1 MPAACIEELSS
12 YCFKNTFQVIDN
24 SAAVRFL
31 HSVGH
36 SVSKQTVLESE
47 LKICKELDFTL
58 NAPNP
63 LTYVETLLEVL
74 GKMPP
79 LSFTWDTR
87 GVTTSLLNDSVE

>member
-1 MPAACIEELSS
+1 MPAARIEELSS
-12 YCFKNTFQVIDN
+12 YYFKNTFQIIDN
-24 SAAVRFL
+24 SAAVCFL

-47 LKICKELDFTL
+47 LKVCKELEFAL

-79 LSFTWDTR
+79 LSFTRDSR
-87 GVTTSLLNDSVE
+87 GVTTSLLNDSVK